1 MIIYETNQHFWNDIG
16 HLTRSWTMRRII
28 RGSLGVAAFTTVFCV
43 LFIEVWPKEFTI
55 PSTIFSL
62 LGIVLSVLMVF
73 RTNSAYDRWY
83 EGRRL
88 WGTLVNNCRN
98 LAVMIQAT
106 FPKEDTASRE
116 ELAILISNFCIALK
130 EHLRKGVIWS
140 ELIGVT
146 PEEIEAYK
154 TKRHIPNHL
163 TLLIHQ
169 KIQAVYRSGAI
180 GEADMINFKPH
191 LQAFLDVAGACERI
205 KKTPIP
211 FSYSV
216 YIKLLILGYSVM
228 LPFGLVQDFGY
239 FSIPLVTFIFFTF
252 IGVEMLAA
260 EIEEPFGL
268 DCNDLPTG
276 NIAKTIATNVFEI
289 LSAEDEKPASV
300 ESIEN
305 ELYAKV
311 F

>member
-1 MIIYETNQHFWNDIG
+1 MIIYEANKNFWKDIT
-16 HLTRSWTMRRII
+16 HLTRSWTMRKML
-28 RGSLGVAAFTTVFCV
+28 RGSVGVAAFTTAFCV
-43 LFIEVWPKEFTI
+43 LFIEVWPQEYAI

-62 LGIVLSVLMVF
+62 LGIVLSVLLVF
-73 RTNSAYDRWY
+73 RTNTAYDRWY

-88 WGTLVNNCRN
+88 WGSLVNNCRN
-98 LAVMIQAT
+98 LAVGIHT
-106 FPKEDTASRE
+106 CFPTEDTRSRA
-116 ELAILISNFCIALK
+116 ELAALITNFCIALK
-130 EHLRKGVIWS
+130 EHLRKGVVWD
-140 ELIGVT
+140 ELVHIT
-146 PEEIEAYK
+146 PEEIATYQ
-154 TKRHIPNHL
+154 TKNHIPNHI

-169 KIQAVYRSGAI
+169 KIQIIYRSGAI
-180 GEADMINFKPH
+180 TGTDVRNLKPH

-228 LPFGLVQDFGY
+228 LPAGLINDFGY
-239 FSIPLVTFIFFTF
+239 FTIPLVTFIFFTF
-252 IGVEMLAA
+252 IGIEMMAS

-276 NIAKTIATNVFEI
+276 DIANTIGKNVFEI
-289 LSAEDEKPASV
+289 LSVEETKPASQSV
-300 ESIEN
+300 EKN
-305 ELYAKV
+305 LYTKV

>member
-1 MIIYETNQHFWNDIG
+1 MIIYETNQNFWRDIS
-16 HLTRSWTMRRII
+16 HLTRSWTMRRIL
-28 RGSLGVAAFTTVFCV
+28 RGAAGVAAFTSVFCV

-88 WGTLVNNCRN
+88 WGTLVNNSRN
-98 LAVMIQAT
+98 LAIMIHAT
-106 FPKEDTASRE
+106 FPKEDMQSRK
-116 ELAILISNFCIALK
+116 ELAILISNFAISLK

-140 ELIGVT
+140 ELIHFT
-146 PEEIEAYK
+146 PEDQASYQ
-154 TKRHIPNHL
+154 TKKHIPNHIAS
-163 TLLIHQ
+163 LIHQ
-169 KIQAVYRSGAI
+169 KVQVVYRSGAL
-180 GEADMINFKPH
+180 GDADMINFKPH
-191 LQAFLDVAGACERI
+191 MQVFMDVAGACERI

-228 LPFGLVQDFGY
+228 LPFGLIQDFGY
-239 FSIPLVTFIFFTF
+239 FTIPLVTFIFFTF
-252 IGVEMLAA
+252 IGIEIMAA

-276 NIAKTIATNVFEI
+276 DIAKTITTNVFEI
-289 LSAEDEKPASV
+289 LSVDQSAPVTQPATTD
-300 ESIEN
+300 
-305 ELYAKV
+305 LYTKV